1 MKWLT
6 SWPSHTTE
14 LVKLSLQRSWLRL
27 FQELL
32 LWTRQ
37 FELFIVNFSGSF
49 GVCNIWKEI
58 NSSFRKLMSSLSPP
72 HRFPLGFQKMKQKRN
87 MKHES
92 LFPSSPTRV
101 FFVCV
106 VGCRKLGVVKFTPNM
121 DSLRI
126 QTRASA
132 SLYGGQ
138 FTLLHSPHRPHQF
151 LLVCVTRGKRQGAWQ
166 KRYNSF
172 LLSHARPIF
181 SILQSVP
188 APLLAPLFLMYNV
201 WFHLIFCSYWWQT
214 SRIFSLQVWLIIEK
228 ARFQARTAATVWNWS
243 GKTLSPGTL
252 LLVLYFSSRPFFSA
266 RLATSSPGLLP
277 V

>member
-1 MKWLT
+1 
-6 SWPSHTTE
+6 
-14 LVKLSLQRSWLRL
+14 
-27 FQELL
+27 
-32 LWTRQ
+32 
-37 FELFIVNFSGSF
+37 
-49 GVCNIWKEI
+49 
-58 NSSFRKLMSSLSPP
+58 MSSLSPP

-151 LLVCVTRGKRQGAWQ
+151 LLVCVTRGKRQGA
-166 KRYNSF
+166 
-172 LLSHARPIF
+172 
-181 SILQSVP
+181 
-188 APLLAPLFLMYNV
+188 
-201 WFHLIFCSYWWQT
+201 
-214 SRIFSLQVWLIIEK
+214 
-228 ARFQARTAATVWNWS
+228 
-243 GKTLSPGTL
+243 
-252 LLVLYFSSRPFFSA
+252 
-266 RLATSSPGLLP
+266 
-277 V
+277 